1 MISNLGQKEYIKAFK
16 NTKASKELFALL
28 YLLERITQSAGFDEL
43 LRRVLETVKKVM
55 RVEAGS
61 IMLLDGT
68 GDYFEIHVPTGPL
81 EDKIKGAK
89 IPVDKGYAGRVAK
102 KGQPII
108 ANNVHKDDGILDGE
122 LSASFTT
129 RNLIC
134 VPMHDDENNLMGV
147 LEVQN
152 RHGSEKFNKSDL
164 PILQTIA
171 SHTASAI
178 QRIRAKEELY
188 NVLQQQNLLF
198 KEIHHRVKN
207 DFAIIAGIIEI
218 ERVDLEDSEAYRV
231 LGDVQSRMRT
241 MSIVYDLLTGS
252 IDSRIEVGTYFER
265 LAGSLS
271 QALSHSRSEI
281 EIEVDASDFKLDSK
295 TALYCGLLV
304 NELLLN
310 TFKHAFNDAEKGR
323 VDLEINKENN
333 TVTIIYSDDG
343 KGLPEDFKIED
354 QTSHGFEIIK
364 AIVKQLNGSLQVNDA
379 EKGASFIIEI
389 EAMEDTREKRA
400 SIL

>member
-61 IMLLDGT
+61 IMLLDET
-68 GDYFEIHVPTGPL
+68 GDYLHINVPVGPVKEKIEGEIISA
-81 EDKIKGAK
+81 DW
-89 IPVDKGYAGRVAK
+89 GYAGWVVK
-102 KGQPII
+102 NGQPII

-122 LSASFTT
+122 LSTSFTT

-304 NELLLN
+304 N
-310 TFKHAFNDAEKGR
+310 
-323 VDLEINKENN
+323 
-333 TVTIIYSDDG
+333 
-343 KGLPEDFKIED
+343 
-354 QTSHGFEIIK
+354 
-364 AIVKQLNGSLQVNDA
+364 
-379 EKGASFIIEI
+379 
-389 EAMEDTREKRA
+389 
-400 SIL
+400 